1 MDAIIEIQN
10 AKVYYKIGVDFY
22 IRAVDDVSLSIR
34 RGQIMGIA
42 GESGCGKSTLMKVCT
57 CLIKYPLTV
66 LQGRVI
72 YSIEREEINALALKR
87 EELEALRWS
96 FLTMVPQSAMNS
108 LNPVSKIKQVFWET
122 LKTHCARNDDEKKLK
137 RVIYEV
143 LESVGLSEEVLN
155 MYPSQLSGGMK
166 QRIVV
171 ALATITNPKVVF
183 CDEPTSGLD
192 LVTQKGI
199 LQFLQAKSKK
209 ENSALVLI
217 SHDMGIHAQIADI
230 LVVVYAGKIVEI
242 APTDDIFKEPFHPYT
257 EALINSLP
265 VMGDQ
270 KIKDGLSGAPP
281 SLIRPP
287 QGCRFHSRC
296 PYADE
301 TICREQEPLLLEI
314 QSGRYVAC
322 FKAESRGLRG
332 GLP

>member
-10 AKVYYKIGVDFY
+10 AKAYYKIGVDFY

-42 GESGCGKSTLMKVCT
+42 GESGCGKSTLMKVCI

-122 LKTHCARNDDEKKLK
+122 LKTHVRNGDEKKLK
-137 RVIYEV
+137 RVIYEA

-155 MYPSQLSGGMK
+155 MYPNQLSGGMK

-209 ENSALVLI
+209 ENSALVLV

-270 KIKDGLSGAPP
+270 KIKDGLLGAPP

-314 QSGRYVAC
+314 RSGRYVAC
-322 FKAESRGLRG
+322 FKAESQGLRG
-332 GLP
+332 GP

>member
-10 AKVYYKIGVDFY
+10 AKAYYKIGVDFY

-42 GESGCGKSTLMKVCT
+42 GESGCGKSTLMKVCI

-122 LKTHCARNDDEKKLK
+122 LKTHCVRNSDEKKLK
-137 RVIYEV
+137 RVIYEA

-209 ENSALVLI
+209 ENSALVLV

-314 QSGRYVAC
+314 RSGRYVAC
-322 FKAESRGLRG
+322 FKAESQELRG

>member
-1 MDAIIEIQN
+1 MDAIIKIQN

-122 LKTHCARNDDEKKLK
+122 LKTHVRNDDEKKLK

-209 ENSALVLI
+209 ENSALVLV

-270 KIKDGLSGAPP
+270 KIKAGLSGAPP

-314 QSGRYVAC
+314 RSGRYVAC
-322 FKAESRGLRG
+322 FKAEFQGLRG

>member
-96 FLTMVPQSAMNS
+96 FLTIVPQSAMNS

-122 LKTHCARNDDEKKLK
+122 LKTHCVRNGDEKKLK
-137 RVIYEV
+137 RVIYEA

-155 MYPSQLSGGMK
+155 MYPNQLSGGMK

-209 ENSALVLI
+209 ENSALVLV

-322 FKAESRGLRG
+322 FKAESQGLRG

>member
-1 MDAIIEIQN
+1 MDAIIKIQN
-10 AKVYYKIGVDFY
+10 AKAYYKIGVDLY
-22 IRAVDDVSLSIR
+22 IRAVDDVSLSISQ
-34 RGQIMGIA
+34 GQIMGIA

-72 YSIEREEINALALKR
+72 YSIEEEEINALALKR

-122 LKTHCARNDDEKKLK
+122 LKTHVRNGDKKKLK
-137 RVIYEV
+137 RVIYEAM
-143 LESVGLSEEVLN
+143 ESVGLPEEVLN

-199 LQFLQAKSKK
+199 LQFLQVKSKK
-209 ENSALVLI
+209 ENSALVLV
-217 SHDMGIHAQIADI
+217 SHDMGIHSQIADI
-230 LVVVYAGKIVEI
+230 LVIVYAGKIVEI

-265 VMGDQ
+265 IMGDQ

-314 QSGRYVAC
+314 RSGRYVAC
-322 FKAESRGLRG
+322 FKTESQGLRRGL
-332 GLP
+332 P